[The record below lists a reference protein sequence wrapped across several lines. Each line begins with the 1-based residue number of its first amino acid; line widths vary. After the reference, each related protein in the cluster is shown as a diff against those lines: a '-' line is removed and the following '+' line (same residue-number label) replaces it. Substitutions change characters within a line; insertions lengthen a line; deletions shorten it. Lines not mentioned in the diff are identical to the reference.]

1 MVEYT
6 YIRQEIVTDDQKK
19 DIWLAQ
25 VCDEPVYMQEQNLC
39 GEGTVDIVYI
49 IMSKVWTLKQH

>member
-1 MVEYT
+1 MMA
-6 YIRQEIVTDDQKK
+6 KK

-25 VCDEPVYMQEQNLC
+25 VCDEPVYIQEENLC